1 MGFDKNKAVV
11 IASLTVVFIGLCTLV
26 GLGHDSTILDALLAV
41 SGGIAGIG
49 GIHMVTT
56 TSSTPAAPTTTTPSD
71 KPGT

>member
-1 MGFDKNKAVV
+1 VGFDKNKAVV

-49 GIHMVTT
+49 GIHLVTWAGGSASPPT
-56 TSSTPAAPTTTTPSD
+56 DSTKT
-71 KPGT
+71 GT